1 MTSGEMRWLQVNS
14 GDLIAAAFSNGDGD
28 SDAFLIS
35 LSLSLSLSPSFSPSF
50 ARTRAAHSLST
61 IAHEHMITIPKAI
74 CFSVMVHHMFIS
86 ERLQS

>member
-35 LSLSLSLSPSFSPSF
+35 LSLSLSLSLSPSFSPSF
-50 ARTRAAHSLST
+50 ARHAQHTLSL
-61 IAHEHMITIPKAI
+61 
-74 CFSVMVHHMFIS
+74 
-86 ERLQS
+86 L